1 MSSVPLDGALE
12 YGELRAPCVCF
23 TVCMPARSPSSHHIG
38 LRIDPVVKALVGLFS
53 LVTGASPRF
62 AVHGGSDRENLALQ
76 NVQVRPAP
84 CLHSGTAGAS
94 PARRDRR
101 RLVHTQG
108 PQGTQGRP
116 ARGSTSS
123 PPLRDAERAAA
134 WTRMGLCMCVR
145 ERCGGGVTRV
155 RVCTGVCTRISV
167 QEQGG
172 GASECACVWMQA
184 RDCVCVS
191 VHQRESL

>member
-76 NVQVRPAP
+76 NVQVRT
-84 CLHSGTAGAS
+84 SS
-94 PARRDRR
+94 ARRDRR
-101 RLVHTQG
+101 KPRGGRRGVHKQ
-108 PQGTQGRP
+108 P
-116 ARGSTSS
+116 AS
-123 PPLRDAERAAA
+123 
-134 WTRMGLCMCVR
+134 
-145 ERCGGGVTRV
+145 
-155 RVCTGVCTRISV
+155 
-167 QEQGG
+167 
-172 GASECACVWMQA
+172 
-184 RDCVCVS
+184 
-191 VHQRESL
+191 

>member
-1 MSSVPLDGALE
+1 MISVPLDGALE
-12 YGELRAPCVCF
+12 YGKLRALCVCF
-23 TVCMPARSPSSHHIG
+23 TLCTPARSPSSHHIG
-38 LRIDPVVKALVGLFS
+38 LHIDLVVKALVGLFS

-84 CLHSGTAGAS
+84 CLHAGAAGAS

-101 RLVHTQG
+101 RLARTRLARTHLARTQG

-123 PPLRDAERAAA
+123 PPLRDAGRAAV
-134 WTRMGLCMCVR
+134 WTRMGLCMRVH
-145 ERCGGGVTRV
+145 ERCGGG
-155 RVCTGVCTRISV
+155 GY
-167 QEQGG
+167 EG
-172 GASECACVWMQA
+172 E
-184 RDCVCVS
+184 S
-191 VHQRESL
+191 VHRYVHKNTCARARGRGI